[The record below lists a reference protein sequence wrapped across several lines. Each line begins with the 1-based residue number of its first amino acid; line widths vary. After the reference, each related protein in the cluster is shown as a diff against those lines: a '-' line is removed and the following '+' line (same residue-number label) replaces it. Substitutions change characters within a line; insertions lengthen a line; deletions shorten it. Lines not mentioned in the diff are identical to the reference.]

1 MNDIIDGISQTI
13 YSDDALLMEESTI
26 QEHSVT
32 FDSATGKYT
41 IEYTPS
47 VIGYMETAL
56 NIRGVDI
63 ANSPFQQEIVAG
75 AISASYTRASGPG
88 IAGGSLGIQTY
99 IAIEPRDAS
108 DFLVT
113 AGKNASSFKVNV
125 TKNAKL
131 IIQSGP
137 TWDESSRVYR
147 FEYMIEGSTDATV
160 TVDIA
165 YDSEAIA
172 GSPFSNI
179 PISSS
184 VSTDVDEKRCVI
196 SGPGI
201 TYGVAGELTAIAITL
216 YDSDGILAVPSE
228 APTLV
233 LTVFNGNNE
242 NFVEYTDFQ
251 LFDSSVLSGLGLDPS
266 AFGYVNEDAGGTYF
280 VTFTKTS
287 VAEAPYKLTVAVNA
301 LLTGSPL
308 R

>member
-1 MNDIIDGISQTI
+1 
-13 YSDDALLMEESTI
+13 
-26 QEHSVT
+26 
-32 FDSATGKYT
+32 
-41 IEYTPS
+41 
-47 VIGYMETAL
+47 
-56 NIRGVDI
+56 
-63 ANSPFQQEIVAG
+63 
-75 AISASYTRASGPG
+75 
-88 IAGGSLGIQTY
+88 
-99 IAIEPRDAS
+99 
-108 DFLVT
+108 
-113 AGKNASSFKVNV
+113 
-125 TKNAKL
+125 
-131 IIQSGP
+131 
-137 TWDESSRVYR
+137 
-147 FEYMIEGSTDATV
+147 MIEGSTDATV

-216 YDSDGILAVPSE
+216 YDSDGMLAVPSE
-228 APTLV
+228 APSLV

-287 VAEAPYKLTVAVNA
+287 VAEAPYKLTVAVNG
-301 LLTGSPL
+301 LVTGSVEYENPGEFTFEL
-308 R
+308 VSSVTSSSTSYVQLGNTEEASLQVIAYPFTFTQEMRITTARITRI